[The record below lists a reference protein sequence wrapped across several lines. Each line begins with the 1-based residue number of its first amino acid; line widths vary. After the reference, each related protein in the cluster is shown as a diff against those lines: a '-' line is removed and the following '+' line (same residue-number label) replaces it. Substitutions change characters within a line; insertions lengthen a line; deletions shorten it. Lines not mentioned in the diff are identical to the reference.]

1 MPNVFVNYRTGD
13 EESVATMIARE
24 LAGRFGSERIFFAS
38 NSIELG
44 HRFPAEL
51 VRAVEECDAL
61 LAVVGPRW
69 AEVRGADGRPALDSE
84 QDWTRREIQTA
95 LDRGILVIPVLVGR
109 VTRIDRTVLPDDL
122 RELADCQYRRFD
134 HRNADSDLRA
144 LGDALARL
152 LPDLGAVDR
161 DDRAQRER
169 ERERERAKAKT
180 REESDQDCGPT
191 RMRTRDVEQRVRGGI
206 GNLNGDLSGTF
217 VNEPQ
222 GPVNT
227 GQGHQYNAPH
237 FEGDNTGAQ
246 FTAGDNNGS
255 VHQRFERERRR
266 SDDGR

>member
-13 EESVATMIARE
+13 EESAATMIARE
-24 LAGRFGSERIFFAS
+24 LARRFGSERIFFAS
-38 NSIELG
+38 NSIALG

-51 VRAVEECDAL
+51 VRAVEECEAL
-61 LAVVGPRW
+61 LAVIGPRW
-69 AEVRGADGRPALDSE
+69 AEVQGEDGRSALESD

-95 LDRGILVIPVLVGR
+95 LDRGILVIPVLVGKA
-109 VTRIDRTVLPDDL
+109 TRIDRAVLPDDL

-134 HRNADSDLRA
+134 HRNAESDLTA
-144 LGDALARL
+144 LGDDLGRL
-152 LPDLGAVDR
+152 LPELGAVDR
-161 DDRAQRER
+161 DPRAA
-169 ERERERAKAKT
+169 RERAEAKP
-180 REESDQDCGPT
+180 RKKSDQDAGHT

-227 GQGHQYNAPH
+227 GRGHQYNAPH
-237 FEGDNTGAQ
+237 FQGDNTGVQ
-246 FTAGDNNGS
+246 FTAGDNSGT

>member
-1 MPNVFVNYRTGD
+1 MPDVFVNYRTGD
-13 EESVATMIARE
+13 EESAATMIARE
-24 LAGRFGSERIFFAS
+24 LARRFGSDRIFFAS

-44 HRFPAEL
+44 HRFPVEL
-51 VRAVEECDAL
+51 VRAVEECQAL
-61 LAVVGPRW
+61 LAVIGPRW
-69 AEVRGADGRPALDSE
+69 AEVRGVDGRPALEAE

-95 LDRGILVIPVLVGR
+95 LDRGILVIPVLVGKA
-109 VTRIDRTVLPDDL
+109 TRIDRATLPDNL

-134 HRNADSDLRA
+134 HRNAESDLTA

-152 LPDLGAVDR
+152 LPEMGTVDR
-161 DDRAQRER
+161 DARAAQ
-169 ERERERAKAKT
+169 ERAEAKS
-180 REESDQDCGPT
+180 RKKSAQDTEHT

-227 GQGHQYNAPH
+227 GRGPQYNAPR
-237 FEGDNTGAQ
+237 FQGDNTGVQ
-246 FTAGDNNGS
+246 FTAGDNSGTA
-255 VHQRFERERRR
+255 HQRFERECQH

>member
-1 MPNVFVNYRTGD
+1 MPDVFVNYRTGD
-13 EESVATMIARE
+13 EESTATMIARE
-24 LAGRFGSERIFFAS
+24 LARRFGSDRIFFAS
-38 NSIELG
+38 DSIEPG
-44 HRFPAEL
+44 HRFPVEL
-51 VRAVEECDAL
+51 VRAVEECEAL
-61 LAVVGPRW
+61 LAVIGPRW
-69 AEVRGADGRPALDSE
+69 AEVRGADGRPALEAE

-95 LDRGILVIPVLVGR
+95 LDRGILVIPVLVGKA
-109 VTRIDRTVLPDDL
+109 TRIDRACLPHDL
-122 RELADCQYRRFD
+122 RALADFQYRRFD
-134 HRNADSDLRA
+134 HRNAESDLTV

-161 DDRAQRER
+161 DARAARDRAE
-169 ERERERAKAKT
+169 AKSSKKPA
-180 REESDQDCGPT
+180 RGAGHT

-227 GQGHQYNAPH
+227 GRGHQYNAPH
-237 FEGDNTGAQ
+237 FQGDNTGVQ
-246 FTAGDNNGS
+246 FTAGDNSGT

>member
-1 MPNVFVNYRTGD
+1 MPDVFVNYRTGD
-13 EESVATMIARE
+13 EESAATMIARE
-24 LAGRFGSERIFFAS
+24 LARRFGGERIFFAS

-44 HRFPAEL
+44 QRFPAEL
-51 VRAVEECDAL
+51 VRAVDECEAL
-61 LAVVGPRW
+61 LAVIGPRW
-69 AEVRGADGRPALDSE
+69 AEVPGADGRPAIEAE

-95 LDRGILVIPVLVGR
+95 LVRGILVIPVLVGKA
-109 VTRIDRTVLPDDL
+109 TRIDRAVLPGDL

-134 HRNADSDLRA
+134 HRNAESDLTA

-152 LPDLGAVDR
+152 LPDLGSVDR
-161 DDRAQRER
+161 DARAAREQTKTKAR
-169 ERERERAKAKT
+169 EKSA
-180 REESDQDCGPT
+180 QDGHG

-227 GQGHQYNAPH
+227 GRGHQYNAPH
-237 FEGDNTGAQ
+237 FQGDNTGVQ
-246 FTAGDNNGS
+246 FTAGDNSGA
-255 VHQRFERERRR
+255 VHQRFEHDRRR

>member
-24 LAGRFGSERIFFAS
+24 LARRFGSERIFFAS
-38 NSIELG
+38 TSIALG
-44 HRFPAEL
+44 QRFPAEL
-51 VRAVEECDAL
+51 VRAVEECEAL
-61 LAVVGPRW
+61 LAVIGPRW
-69 AEVRGADGRPALDSE
+69 AEVQGEDGRSALESD

-95 LDRGILVIPVLVGR
+95 LDRGILVIPVLVGKA
-109 VTRIDRTVLPDDL
+109 TRIDHAVLPDDL

-134 HRNADSDLRA
+134 HRNAESDLTAIGDALGRLLPELGAEDHDLRA
-144 LGDALARL
+144 A
-152 LPDLGAVDR
+152 
-161 DDRAQRER
+161 
-169 ERERERAKAKT
+169 RERAEAKP
-180 REESDQDCGPT
+180 RKKSAQDAGNT
-191 RMRTRDVEQRVRGGI
+191 RMRTRNVEQRVRGGI

-227 GQGHQYNAPH
+227 GRGHQYNAPH
-237 FEGDNTGAQ
+237 FQGDNTGVQ
-246 FTAGDNNGS
+246 FTAGDNSGT